1 MISIHF
7 GNFLL
12 IERGKTFLF
21 LWMEKR
27 KRLLLAL
34 NLSQFMGNVKTSER
48 WKACHLFLTISQIF
62 VYFFIRDKYIYIY
75 FLTTKL
81 LLKSMS

>member
-21 LWMEKR
+21 LWMERR

-34 NLSQFMGNVKTSER
+34 NLSQFMGNVKTYER